1 MQGSS
6 IKNKGTEV
14 NPLISMSEPEEV
26 GQLLAKHHGKFAR
39 VSSFMRG
46 LLRSEHLCGINN
58 MEAFERQECQATILR
73 ENSTIYIYCCD
84 PYYDKAFTNRWRE
97 ELALIIPN
105 TEALISKL
113 DGLKSPCIVKH
124 VKASAIFEPFKV
136 SKTMKILYLL

>member
-1 MQGSS
+1 MTLYNNIPRNDRSVLSIDIGS
-6 IKNKGTEV
+6 EY
-14 NPLISMSEPEEV
+14 PEEV

-39 VSSFMRG
+39 VFSFMRG

-97 ELALIIPN
+97 ELALYRTPRLLFRN
-105 TEALISKL
+105 LTALN
-113 DGLKSPCIVKH
+113 
-124 VKASAIFEPFKV
+124 
-136 SKTMKILYLL
+136 LLVLSNM

>member
-1 MQGSS
+1 MNSVFVMRNYQGLGKCYQPHFFSAD
-6 IKNKGTEV
+6 NTY
-14 NPLISMSEPEEV
+14 PEEV

-39 VSSFMRG
+39 VFSFMRG

-97 ELALIIPN
+97 ELALYRTPRLLFRN
-105 TEALISKL
+105 WTALN
-113 DGLKSPCIVKH
+113 
-124 VKASAIFEPFKV
+124 
-136 SKTMKILYLL
+136 LLVLSNM